1 MSHNF
6 CNIYCQTVV
15 YFDMI
20 DEKEL
25 LPRILHGDLKAFEVL
40 VKQYQG
46 LVFHVVNRIINTK
59 EDKEDICQEVFM
71 KVHQHLHR
79 FEYKSRLSTWIAR
92 IAYVTAINYGKK
104 HNSSNTVAHPADIE
118 NYSFAEDHPGQ
129 QLDKKDV
136 TAYINRLIAQMPEQY
151 RTVLTLFHL
160 NEFSYQ
166 EIEEIT
172 GMPEG
177 TVKSYLFRGRKLLK
191 EKLSVYLKNELS

>member
-6 CNIYCQTVV
+6 CNIYYQTVV

-104 HNSSNTVAHPADIE
+104 HNNNTVAHPADIE